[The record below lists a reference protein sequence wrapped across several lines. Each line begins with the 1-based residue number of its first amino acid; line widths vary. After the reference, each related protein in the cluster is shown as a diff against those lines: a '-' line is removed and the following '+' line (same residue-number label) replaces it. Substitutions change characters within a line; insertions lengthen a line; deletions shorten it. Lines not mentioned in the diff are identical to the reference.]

1 MEKITRDSGLSVK
14 FVETSGY
21 KISWKNLT
29 LLKVRPAAGMTAFQA
44 GVGPV
49 VIVRDEVERIVSHV
63 RNLDAKREVSVTMA
77 KAARIVT
84 LAGSSTSRV
93 TRTRVLVMFY
103 GSMQ

>member
-1 MEKITRDSGLSVK
+1 MGIARDG
-14 FVETSGY
+14 EGH
-21 KISWKNLT
+21 I
-29 LLKVRPAAGMTAFQA
+29 
-44 GVGPV
+44 
-49 VIVRDEVERIVSHV
+49 ISHV

-84 LAGSSTSRV
+84 LVGSSTSRV